1 MSKVRLV
8 VLKVGEKGKKKRI
21 WSDSETKGTKIRLKI
36 SEFGY

>member
-21 WSDSETKGTKIRLKI
+21 WSESEAKGTKIMLKI